1 MVALSSLVTQM
12 GWKRVGIVSSLT
24 TYSISAVTILGSAFS
39 TSGVEVVGA
48 EVFRTDEEELGSY
61 VTSLMKQGVTITILI
76 CHQTDAAKFF
86 DSAYRAGFFDGK
98 RQVSFIIELIDLF
111 ME

>member
-1 MVALSSLVTQM
+1 MSMVALSSLVTQM

-98 RQVSFIIELIDLF
+98 RQVSIHH
-111 ME
+111 